1 MPARR
6 SSRLGLPLF
15 GAAAALLFASCATTT
30 NQYRASLASTES
42 CCNRLANPAARNA
55 CLTDIPRPQGDEMS
69 TLNQET
75 FACVERNFRCDA
87 ATGHATRES
96 AQQQL
101 DCLNDLESTQQA
113 PH

>member
-1 MPARR
+1 MSVHL
-6 SSRLGLPLF
+6 SSRFSSLLF
-15 GAAAALLFASCATTT
+15 GAAAALLFTSCATTS

-42 CCNRLANPAARNA
+42 CCNRLADPAARNA

-75 FACVERNFRCDA
+75 FACVQRNFRCDG
-87 ATGHATRES
+87 ATGRATRES

-101 DCLNDLESTQQA
+101 DCLNDLESTQQSR
-113 PH
+113 